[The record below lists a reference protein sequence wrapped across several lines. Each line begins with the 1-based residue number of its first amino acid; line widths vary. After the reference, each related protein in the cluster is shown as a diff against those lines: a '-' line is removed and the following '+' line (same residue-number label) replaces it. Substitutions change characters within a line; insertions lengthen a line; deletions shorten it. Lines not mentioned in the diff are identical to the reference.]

1 MSLARTLR
9 QHASLIALTLGLSVS
24 SSASAAVLLS
34 ETFTGATF
42 YDGLTINLSNAS
54 TADDNLNKWIKLGT
68 WSVQSGGICAAP
80 CDGSFAQHVPPTSDN
95 TNLLFYGLSAGSVA
109 AGTNLT
115 LSFDYISSNRIAT
128 VYLAGMTVGSNSL
141 DPFAPWFNVEAPPT
155 DGVLL
160 SSVALAQTATWNSV
174 SLDVTLGQSF
184 DALVIGFAMG
194 GTSGARGVDNVVLRT
209 VPEPGPLALLGLGAA
224 VLALA
229 ARRRRK

>member
-1 MSLARTLR
+1 MSLVRTLR
-9 QHASLIALTLGLSVS
+9 KHGSLIALALGLSVS

-42 YDGLTINLSNAS
+42 HDGLTINLSNAS
-54 TADDNLNKWIKLGT
+54 TADDNLNRWIKLGT

-80 CDGSFAQHVPPTSDN
+80 CDGSFAQHVPPTTDN
-95 TNLLFYGLSAGSVA
+95 TNLLFYGLGAGSVA

-128 VYLAGMTVGSNSL
+128 VYLAGLTVGLHSL
-141 DPFAPWFNVEAPPT
+141 DPFAPWFDVEAAPT

-160 SSVALAQTATWNSV
+160 SSVALAQTASWSSV
-174 SLDVTLGQSF
+174 SLNVTLGQSF

-194 GTSGARGVDNVVLRT
+194 GTGGARGVDNVVLQT

-224 VLALA
+224 ALALV

>member
-1 MSLARTLR
+1 MPLARTLR
-9 QHASLIALTLGLSVS
+9 KHGTLIALTLGLTVG

-34 ETFTGATF
+34 KTFTGATF
-42 YDGLTINLSNAS
+42 PEDLTINLSNAS

-141 DPFAPWFNVEAPPT
+141 DPFAPWFDVEAAPT

-160 SSVALAQTATWNSV
+160 SSVAL
-174 SLDVTLGQSF
+174 G
-184 DALVIGFAMG
+184 
-194 GTSGARGVDNVVLRT
+194 
-209 VPEPGPLALLGLGAA
+209 
-224 VLALA
+224 
-229 ARRRRK
+229 

>member
-9 QHASLIALTLGLSVS
+9 KHGSLIALALGLSVS

-42 YDGLTINLSNAS
+42 HDGLTINLSNAS

-68 WSVQSGGICAAP
+68 WSVQSGGVCAAP
-80 CDGSFAQHVPPTSDN
+80 CDGSFAQHVPPTTDN

-128 VYLAGMTVGSNSL
+128 VYLAGMTVGQNSL
-141 DPFAPWFNVEAPPT
+141 DPFAPWFDVEAAPT

-160 SSVALAQTATWNSV
+160 SSVALAQTASWDSV
-174 SLDVTLGQSF
+174 SLNVTLGQSF

-194 GTSGARGVDNVVLRT
+194 GTSGARGVDNVVLQT
-209 VPEPGPLALLGLGAA
+209 VPEPGPLALLGRGAA
-224 VLALA
+224 ALA
-229 ARRRRK
+229 FGALRRKK

>member
-9 QHASLIALTLGLSVS
+9 KHGSLIALALGLSVS

-42 YDGLTINLSNAS
+42 HDGLTINLSNAS

-68 WSVQSGGICAAP
+68 WSVQSGGVCAAP
-80 CDGSFAQHVPPTSDN
+80 CDGSFAQHVPPTTDN

-128 VYLAGMTVGSNSL
+128 VYLAGMTVGQNSL
-141 DPFAPWFNVEAPPT
+141 DPFAPWFDVEAAPT

-160 SSVALAQTATWNSV
+160 SSVALAQTASWDSV
-174 SLDVTLGQSF
+174 SLNVTLGQSF

-194 GTSGARGVDNVVLRT
+194 GTSGARGVDNVVLQT

-224 VLALA
+224 ALA
-229 ARRRRK
+229 FVALRRKK

>member
-9 QHASLIALTLGLSVS
+9 KRGRLIALTLGLTVS

-42 YDGLTINLSNAS
+42 HDGLTINLSNAS

-80 CDGSFAQHVPPTSDN
+80 CDGSFAQHLPPTSDN
-95 TNLLFYGLSAGSVA
+95 TNLLFYGLSAGSIA

-128 VYLAGMTVGSNSL
+128 VYLAGMTVGLNSL
-141 DPFAPWFNVEAPPT
+141 DPFAPWFDVEAAPT
-155 DGVLL
+155 DGMLL
-160 SSVALAQTATWNSV
+160 SSVALAQTASWNSV
-174 SLDVTLGQSF
+174 TLNVTLGQSF

-194 GTSGARGVDNVVLRT
+194 GTSGARGVDNVVLQT
-209 VPEPGPLALLGLGAA
+209 VPEPGLLALLGLGVA
-224 VLALA
+224 ALA
-229 ARRRRK
+229 IVALRRKK

>member
-9 QHASLIALTLGLSVS
+9 KHGSLIALTLGLSVS

-42 YDGLTINLSNAS
+42 HDGLTINLSNAS

-68 WSVQSGGICAAP
+68 WSVQSGGICASP
-80 CDGSFAQHVPPTSDN
+80 CDGSFAQHLPPTTDN

-128 VYLAGMTVGSNSL
+128 VYLAGMTVGLNSL
-141 DPFAPWFNVEAPPT
+141 DPFAPWFDVEAAPT

-160 SSVALAQTATWNSV
+160 SSVALAQTASWNSV
-174 SLDVTLGQSF
+174 TLNVTLGQSF

-194 GTSGARGVDNVVLRT
+194 GTSGARGVDNVVLQT

-224 VLALA
+224 ALA
-229 ARRRRK
+229 IVALRRRK